1 VSAYRPPERAGGG
14 EVLAERARIPKE
26 KKMEI
31 DVAIWNG
38 TKARVLMVGTFNSS
52 KEALSFLAEV
62 QKLDEKATLS
72 VSAIRKVGK

>member
-1 VSAYRPPERAGGG
+1 
-14 EVLAERARIPKE
+14 
-26 KKMEI
+26 MEI